1 MVSSMKKSVFSAVVA
16 LSASCTGAVS
26 AGLTESYQTDG
37 TLYSAV
43 GVSLPADYQT
53 NATTKNLLIL
63 VDTSAS
69 QLGKHREDAFGI
81 VQNVLT
87 SLPAD
92 VNFSIWA
99 IDNTILKTSPDL
111 LANTE
116 QNRSD
121 AMSRLSTRF
130 PAGTTNLLAALKEAH
145 KVAAANQAGVLL
157 IGDGMCTAN
166 LITAEDMATLCQ
178 SYRDSQTPIHTVAV
192 GSQLDLQL
200 LGVLAYQTGGFHQVQ
215 QEQFAAEYVAE
226 RVTKAVQGPVAYPSQ
241 LTVEG
246 AETLP
251 TIALPLRQDRSSFYL
266 VKQNA
271 TSVKPVALTLS
282 SQNGQVKETIDG
294 TTAPSA
300 DNAYLELVWNASQGN
315 NGLSLPLA
323 GDEML
328 SSTKAGFQNY
338 IKTVSMQ
345 DEFTP
350 QSVEDRSGPPT
361 ADSGNEIRQFQA
373 LQKAA
378 NEKLRLEVSNDIE
391 LASQIGQTEPEDS
404 INLLKRTLASVN
416 ATDLIDPTVKGELIR
431 ELNFAIGSLSVRS
444 RQIESDRIQSERK
457 RAELEA
463 TQRIVDE
470 IAFRDERL
478 EQLIDKVRA
487 LMLEGFRGRDEAFEE
502 AEQVSRVAVR
512 TEPGNGPATAALF
525 GAEAAGRL
533 AEAFYLRSLRADK
546 YLATLTQVELSHVPF
561 PDEPPIVYPPVE
573 VWNKITQ
580 ERQKWISP
588 DLRRNSVNEERIMN
602 ALKDNTS
609 IEFVDTPLKDAIDY
623 LAQLHRI
630 TIILEDNALSEEGI
644 PTDEPINL
652 VLSGVSL
659 RSAMKIMLEKLGL
672 TWVVEDE
679 VMKITTQT
687 AADEKSTTRV
697 YPVADL
703 VIPLRIQG
711 GGMGGMGGGMGGM
724 GGGMGGMGG
733 GMGGMGGG
741 MGGMGGGMGGFG
753 GGGGFFSIP
762 DAAANDGKKKL

>member
-53 NATTKNLLIL
+53 KATTKNLLIL

-145 KVAAANQAGVLL
+145 KVAATNQAGVLL

-350 QSVEDRSGPPT
+350 QSIEDRSGPPT

-580 ERQKWISP
+580 ERQKWVSP

-630 TIILEDNALSEEGI
+630 TIIIEDNALSEEGI
-644 PTDEPINL
+644 PSDEPINL

-703 VIPLRIQG
+703 VIPLQIQG